1 MKQWKKFVA
10 GLTAATMMCGMLAGC
25 SGNTDTTPAD
35 TGAADDGAAVDTG
48 SSDKPVIG
56 VILNHTQD
64 IFMKNMERGVKQ
76 AAEANPDYEI
86 KLVESGQDPAKQLS
100 QVEQFISEKVDII
113 VLNPTNQ
120 ESSASAIDAAVE
132 AGIPIMTVNT
142 TSTEEAQAKCLTYV
156 GSDAVES
163 GRIQARYVAELLG
176 GKGRVAYMDAIIGH
190 QAQIDRR
197 AGWDEIMADY
207 PDIEIV
213 LDGAGN
219 FVQADAMELTENW
232 LQSGQEF
239 DIVVCQGV
247 DMACGAVLALE
258 DVGLAGKIPV
268 SGIDVS
274 EDGVTY
280 LESGAICNLVFQD
293 AIGQG
298 EQGVATAIK
307 ILNGE
312 SVDSYIDIPYELV
325 TTENVGD
332 YAGRY

>member
-1 MKQWKKFVA
+1 MKQWKKLVA
-10 GLTAATMMCGMLAGC
+10 GLTAVTMVCGLLAGC
-25 SGNTDTTPAD
+25 TDSAEVTPNEGD
-35 TGAADDGAAVDTG
+35 TNVAADSG
-48 SSDKPVIG
+48 SKQVIG

-64 IFMKNMERGVKQ
+64 IFMKNVERGVKQ
-76 AAEANPDYEI
+76 AADANTDYEI
-86 KLVESGQDPAKQLS
+86 KLVESGQDPTKQLS
-100 QVEQFISEKVDII
+100 QVEQFISEQVDII

-120 ESSASAIDAAVE
+120 EASASAIDAAVE

-142 TSTEEAQAKCLTYV
+142 TSTEAAQAKCVTYV
-156 GSDAVES
+156 GSDAIES

-258 DVGLAGKIPV
+258 DAGLAGQIPV
-268 SGIDVS
+268 SGIDIS
-274 EDGVTY
+274 EDGATY
-280 LESGAICNLVFQD
+280 LENGSICNLVFQD

-298 EQGVATAIK
+298 EQGVVTAIK
-307 ILNGE
+307 ILKGE
-312 SVDSYIDIPYELV
+312 SVDPYIDIPYELV